1 MHSALLVPLK
11 IFMFFIICLLTL
23 SFLTCVKI
31 CISASVMLAEGAGDV
46 PLKGVWIVV
55 LVLGWTLS
63 KKFSN
68 SGLLFVVLICCG
80 FVPVVAV
87 PGSGGGV
94 AVGWYPVRM
103 WLPVG
108 LGVLLWYFLQALMS
122 WFGLLQCVQKTL
134 SLLHSILMWPC
145 SPHLKHVGPFLLS
158 KEFGELL

>member
-31 CISASVMLAEGAGDV
+31 CVSASVMLAEGAGDV
-46 PLKGVWIVV
+46 PLKGVWIAV
-55 LVLGWTLS
+55 LVLGWMLS

-87 PGSGGGV
+87 PGSGGSV

-108 LGVLLWYFLQALMS
+108 LGVLLWYFLQALM
-122 WFGLLQCVQKTL
+122 
-134 SLLHSILMWPC
+134 
-145 SPHLKHVGPFLLS
+145 
-158 KEFGELL
+158 